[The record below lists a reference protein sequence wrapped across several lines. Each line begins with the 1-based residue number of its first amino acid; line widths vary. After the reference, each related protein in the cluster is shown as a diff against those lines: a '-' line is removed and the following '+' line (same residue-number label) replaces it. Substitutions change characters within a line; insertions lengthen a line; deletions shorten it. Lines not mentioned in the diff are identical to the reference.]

1 MHHHC
6 QLLIDLSARL
16 SLLVTH
22 LDQPSKN
29 PPVNPTKQGGQDK
42 APVKGKSVIKQ
53 HANYLKNTQI
63 KKNCK
68 QIDKRRKIEVARF
81 FGKYRN
87 LELACFINLLITI
100 CVICVFYNLSLQSAI
115 SFVFVDYM

>member
-29 PPVNPTKQGGQDK
+29 RLVNPTKQGGQDK

-68 QIDKRRKIEVARF
+68 QIDKRRKIEVA
-81 FGKYRN
+81 
-87 LELACFINLLITI
+87 CFINLLITI